1 MWMPFSGQCRCDLPR
16 SLPVPSDLSPCVKA
30 LVTLIIL
37 TDSVANL
44 HVAMACM
51 VHLTLEMQGT
61 NVLLSVAPTIYK
73 HLSHHI
79 IE

>member
-1 MWMPFSGQCRCDLPR
+1 MVSVAVTCLGH
-16 SLPVPSDLSPCVKA
+16 SLYQVISPSCVKA
-30 LVTLIIL
+30 LVALIIL